1 MTQPSLP
8 TNTAYMHHIEELLE
22 AVFNEGLSG
31 AKSIDS
37 RYERLWQSMADLVFA
52 GGKRLRPHMVF
63 LAYDAF
69 GGQDPQSIASIAAAH
84 ELLHT
89 SLLIHDDVID
99 RDTLRRGHKNINGIY
114 QDFYRRYDL
123 SDKDTVHYA
132 HSAAILAGDLLLAA
146 SHRLIAESSLSSA
159 QKTLAMQHLSRG
171 IFEVAGGELL
181 DIEATF
187 MPFSLSSAATI
198 ARYKTASYSFIAPL
212 LTGAA
217 LASASPH
224 QQENLQR
231 FAESLGI
238 AYQFSDDIL
247 GTYGDEKIT
256 GKPFDGDIREGKL
269 TFLIEQYLALTPSGA
284 REVFDATF
292 HNNNATAADIE
303 SLRRAIK
310 KSGALENTLKA
321 IDIHT
326 ETAKKSLNTLALP
339 KQSHDAFLAL
349 IQSLINR
356 QK

>member
-1 MTQPSLP
+1 
-8 TNTAYMHHIEELLE
+8 MHHIEELLE

-37 RYERLWQSMADLVFA
+37 RYVRLWQSMADLVFA
-52 GGKRLRPHMVF
+52 GGKRLRPRMVF
-63 LAYDAF
+63 IAYDAF
-69 GGQDPQSIASIAAAH
+69 GGQDPQAIAPVAAAH

-89 SLLIHDDVID
+89 SLIIHDDVID
-99 RDTLRRGHKNINGIY
+99 RDTLRRGHKNINGLY
-114 QDFYRRYDL
+114 QDFYKHYDL
-123 SDKDTVHYA
+123 SRKDTEHYA
-132 HSAAILAGDLLLAA
+132 HSAAILAGDLLLASA
-146 SHRLIAESSLSSA
+146 HQLIAESSLSSA

-187 MPFSLSSAATI
+187 MPFSQSSAATI

-217 LASASPH
+217 LAGASPH

-238 AYQFSDDIL
+238 AYQFADDIL

-256 GKPFDGDIREGKL
+256 GKPFDSDIHEGKL
-269 TFLIEQYLALTPSGA
+269 TFLIEQYLALTPPES
-284 REVFDATF
+284 RSVFDAAF
-292 HNNNATAADIE
+292 HNNNATTDNIKA
-303 SLRRAIK
+303 LRHAIK

-326 ETAKKSLNTLALP
+326 ETAKKSLDSLALP

-349 IQSLINR
+349 IQSVTNR